1 MFSDFELFYSR
12 PRFNINNA
20 DSNSPTPKLI
30 TSIDHD
36 TSPGAVQPV
45 LPSSTMT
52 TGHLTP
58 WAVAAGDTIAR
69 HLFPRRAQT
78 YFIITRHVFLVE
90 HELISR
96 YHQSSLDTFSS
107 SSTNWFPDVITPRR
121 ARTDFLMSSLLV
133 EHELISWL
141 SSDITRHVF
150 LVKHELRNKSTSL
163 FKGLVDPRS
172 SSFACDVHLLPG
184 PGPALTS
191 AAISDKFVVA
201 FLSYNFWT
209 SPSQS
214 SYSYVSW
221 MWFTSIANYH

>member
-1 MFSDFELFYSR
+1 MFLDFELFYSR
-12 PRFNINNA
+12 PRFNNA
-20 DSNSPTPKLI
+20 DSNSPTPELI

-52 TGHLTP
+52 TGHLTAMSRCR
-58 WAVAAGDTIAR
+58 WWHHRSTSFSSSSTNLFHHHSTR
-69 HLFPRRAQT
+69 FPRRA
-78 YFIITRHVFLVE
+78 RSNFLMT
-90 HELISR
+90 
-96 YHQSSLDTFSS
+96 SLDTFSS
-107 SSTNWFPDVITPRR
+107 SSTNWFPDIIRHHSTRFPRR
-121 ARTDFLMSSLLV
+121 ARNWFPDYIIRHHS
-133 EHELISWL
+133 
-141 SSDITRHVF
+141 TRF
-150 LVKHELRNKSTSL
+150 PRQARTSKQMSTSL

-214 SYSYVSW
+214 SNVSW
-221 MWFTSIANYH
+221 MWFTSIANYHYYVDLTLFK

>member
-1 MFSDFELFYSR
+1 MFLDFELFYSR
-12 PRFNINNA
+12 PRFNNA
-20 DSNSPTPKLI
+20 DSNSPTPELI

-69 HLFPRRAQT
+69 HLFPRRART

-96 YHQSSLDTFSS
+96 YYQIITRHVFLVEHELISWCHHSTRFPRRARTDFQISSDITRHVFLVEHELISWCHHSTRFPRRARTDFQISS
-107 SSTNWFPDVITPRR
+107 EFFRHHSTRFPRR
-121 ARTDFLMSSLLV
+121 ARTDFL
-133 EHELISWL
+133 II

-150 LVKHELRNKSTSL
+150 LVKHELRNKVNEP
-163 FKGLVDPRS
+163 F
-172 SSFACDVHLLPG
+172 
-184 PGPALTS
+184 
-191 AAISDKFVVA
+191 
-201 FLSYNFWT
+201 
-209 SPSQS
+209 
-214 SYSYVSW
+214 
-221 MWFTSIANYH
+221 

>member
-1 MFSDFELFYSR
+1 MFLDFELFYSR
-12 PRFNINNA
+12 PRFNNA
-20 DSNSPTPKLI
+20 DSNSPTPELI

-45 LPSSTMT
+45 LPSVDSTMT

-69 HLFPRRAQT
+69 HLFPRRART

-90 HELISR
+90 HELISWCHHSTR
-96 YHQSSLDTFSS
+96 FPRRARTDFLISSDITRHVFLVEHELISWLYHQTSLDTFSS
-107 SSTNWFPDVITPRR
+107 SSTNFET
-121 ARTDFLMSSLLV
+121 
-133 EHELISWL
+133 
-141 SSDITRHVF
+141 
-150 LVKHELRNKSTSL
+150 KSTSL

-214 SYSYVSW
+214 SNVSW